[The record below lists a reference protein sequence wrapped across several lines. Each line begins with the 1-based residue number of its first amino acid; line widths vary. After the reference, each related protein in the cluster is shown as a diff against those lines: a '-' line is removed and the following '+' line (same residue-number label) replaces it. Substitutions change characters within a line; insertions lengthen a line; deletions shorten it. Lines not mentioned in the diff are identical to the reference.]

1 MKAAECVSHVVR
13 ISANSGS
20 SGCTSRCA
28 LPGASNYTGARRRA
42 DGSPLA
48 ANSATAGATRYT
60 WPKAKEAEAE
70 GKGAA
75 KIRKPLAEVPRAAK
89 RAARAAEKS
98 QLARREGR
106 SDGKIR
112 SEECLPLKMTLIRR
126 AGCWESSS
134 RKF

>member
-1 MKAAECVSHVVR
+1 MDDPAPKYL
-13 ISANSGS
+13 
-20 SGCTSRCA
+20 CA

-42 DGSPLA
+42 DSSPLA
-48 ANSATAGATRYT
+48 ANSATAGATRDT
-60 WPKAKEAEAE
+60 WPKAKEAEAEAE

-75 KIRKPLAEVPRAAK
+75 KIRKPLAEVPREAR
-89 RAARAAEKS
+89 RAAREAEKS